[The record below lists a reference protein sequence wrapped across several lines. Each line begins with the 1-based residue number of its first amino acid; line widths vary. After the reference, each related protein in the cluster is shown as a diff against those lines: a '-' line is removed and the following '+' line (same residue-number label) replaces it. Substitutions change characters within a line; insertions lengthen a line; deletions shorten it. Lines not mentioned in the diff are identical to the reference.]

1 MHISV
6 FKRTNDNW
14 YPSYHIPGPDIDL
27 VEVSLI
33 ESDGVFIV
41 CAWGG
46 DDCGVERLFNQLGP
60 AQKMFDDIIS
70 WDHVDRSDLFM
81 HDFKSV

>member
-14 YPSYHIPGPDIDL
+14 YPSYHIPGPDINL

-46 DDCGVERLFNQLGP
+46 DDCGVNQLGP

-70 WDHVDRSDLFM
+70 WDRVNRAELLM
-81 HDFKSV
+81 KDFKSV